1 LEEALDLSF
10 DRLLMM
16 IMMMMMM
23 MQSEI
28 ETALLPDVGM
38 ERSAGK
44 RGSTAHASV
53 RVSRKLQKRLQ

>member
-1 LEEALDLSF
+1 
-10 DRLLMM
+10 
-16 IMMMMMM
+16 MMMMM